1 MRFNIT
7 KLFDDAKAKSTE
19 AGKQLTDFIQYLSEF
34 CELTG
39 RSLRN
44 GLTFADNFNGEISNL
59 TLLDS
64 VETVVLTKKKISG
77 VIPLRVIGVENV
89 MITGMGWRYNSAGEF
104 AIKMKFDPT
113 PASTLQV
120 QLVLLY

>member
-7 KLFDDAKAKSTE
+7 KLFDDAKAKATE
-19 AGKQLTDFIQYLSEF
+19 AGKQLTDLIQYLSEF

-44 GLTFADNFNGEISNL
+44 GLTYADNFDCEIVNL

-64 VETVVLTKKKISG
+64 TETVVMTKKIVRG
-77 VIPLRVIGVENV
+77 VQALRVTGVENI
-89 MITGMGWRYNSAGEF
+89 MITGLGWRYNSGGEF
-104 AIKMKFDPT
+104 AVKMKFDPA
-113 PASTLQV
+113 PISSLQV
-120 QLVLLY
+120 TLVLFY